1 MVQQIKG
8 LRSHSTG
15 DEIHFLDKL
24 GTCIPTGHRPYHQKV
39 MSDRQYRTHLLRNY
53 VAAAT
58 RRSDWAHVDGVV
70 VMNYA
75 RGLLQRAEGTLR

>member
-1 MVQQIKG
+1 MQNQVG
-8 LRSHSTG
+8 LRGHSTA

-24 GTCIPTGHRPYHQKV
+24 GTCVPPGHRPAHQRER
-39 MSDRQYRTHLLRNY
+39 SDRQYRIDLLRNY
-53 VAAAT
+53 VAAGA

-75 RGLLQRAEGTLR
+75 RGLLQREGKLH